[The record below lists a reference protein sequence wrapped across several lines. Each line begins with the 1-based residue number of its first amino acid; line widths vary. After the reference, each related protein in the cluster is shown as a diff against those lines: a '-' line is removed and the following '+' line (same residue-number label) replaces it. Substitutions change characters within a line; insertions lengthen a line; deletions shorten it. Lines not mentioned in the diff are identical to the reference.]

1 MEKRSDAAVG
11 RLSDEIFRRA
21 KLVKAIY
28 YDGALGFAKDYPMPE
43 RKPGEALVRVLA
55 AGICRTDLE
64 IAKGYMDF
72 RGIPGHE
79 FVGVVE
85 QCDEEKWVGRRV
97 VGAIN
102 CGCGKCAYCL
112 RGLERHCPDRSV
124 LGIAGRDGAFAEML
138 VLPEQN
144 IHRVPDALSD
154 EEAIFVEP
162 LAAALEIPEQ
172 MSIRPTDRVLVLGD
186 GKLGLLIAQVLH
198 RIGCDP
204 EVVGK
209 HRKKLT
215 ILSKKGIRTRL
226 ADETKIREGQPLRY
240 DIVVEATGSPEG
252 FEQACAF
259 VRPRGT
265 IVLKSTIAGGARMN
279 LSLLVVNEITVI
291 GSRCGP
297 FAPAIRWLEERA
309 IDVRS
314 LIGRTFP
321 LEEGL
326 AAFEEASKREALKV
340 IIMNNE
346 Q

>member
-1 MEKRSDAAVG
+1 M
-11 RLSDEIFRRA
+11 
-21 KLVKAIY
+21 KAIY
-28 YDGALGFAKDYPMPE
+28 YDGALAFTKEYAMPK
-43 RKPGEALVRVLA
+43 RKAGEALVRVLA

-72 RGIPGHE
+72 RGISGHE

-85 QCDEEKWVGRRV
+85 QCDEKKWVGRRV

-112 RGLERHCPDRSV
+112 RGMERHCPDRSV
-124 LGIAGRDGAFAEML
+124 LGISGRDGAFAENL

-144 IHRVPDALSD
+144 LHRVPDALSD

-162 LAAALEIPEQ
+162 LAAALEILEQ
-172 MSIRPTDRVLVLGD
+172 VSIRPTDRVLLLGD

-209 HRKKLT
+209 HRKNLS
-215 ILSKKGIRTRL
+215 ILSKKGIRTRP
-226 ADETKIREGQPLRY
+226 AEDETEMREGQPLRY
-240 DIVVEATGSPEG
+240 DLVVEATGSPEG
-252 FEQACAF
+252 FEQACGW

-265 IVLKSTIAGGARMN
+265 VVLKTTLAGASEID
-279 LSLLVVNEITVI
+279 LTPLVVDEITVI